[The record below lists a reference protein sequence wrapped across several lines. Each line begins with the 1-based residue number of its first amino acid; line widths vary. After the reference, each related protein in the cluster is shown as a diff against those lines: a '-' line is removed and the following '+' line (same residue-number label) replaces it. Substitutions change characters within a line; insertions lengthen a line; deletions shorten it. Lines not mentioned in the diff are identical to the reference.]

1 MTPGFHLAVP
11 SGAYHADPC
20 VAASLSSSVMQILLR
35 ESPRKAWFAHPKL
48 NPAFKEDQ
56 EGKFDMGTAAH
67 AVLLENDASRIAIV
81 EADDWRT
88 KVAQQQREAARAAG
102 KTPLLARHYAAVR
115 KMVDAALAFIETSE
129 IAEAWH
135 DADSEVTGICQDK
148 GAWLR
153 CRFDKITK
161 NRRIIIDYKT
171 TDNVAPDVFSRQIV
185 RMGYHLQD
193 AFYRRVAE
201 LLCVP
206 EPTFIFLAQSVEA
219 PHECS
224 LHGCDPALREIAD
237 AEVQGAIDVWRDCLR
252 SNKWPSYG
260 GRIHWTVPATWQMRA
275 HEERLMEAAA

>member
-1 MTPGFHLAVP
+1 MNPGFHVVP
-11 SGAYHADPC
+11 SGVYHADPC
-20 VAASLSSSVMQILLR
+20 AAPSLSSSVAQILLR
-35 ESPRKAWFAHPKL
+35 ESPRKAWTCHPKL
-48 NPAFKEDQ
+48 NPNYQ
-56 EGKFDMGTAAH
+56 EEQDSKFDFGTCAH
-67 AVLLENDASRIAIV
+67 AVLLENDASRIAII

-88 KVAQQQREAARAAG
+88 KAAKEQRDAARAVG
-102 KTPLLARHYAAVR
+102 KTPLLARHYDAVR
-115 KMVDAALAFIETSE
+115 KMVDVALAFIETSE
-129 IAEAWH
+129 IADAWH

-153 CRFDKITK
+153 CRFDRITK

-201 LLCVP
+201 ILGVSS
-206 EPTFIFLAQSVEA
+206 PTFIFLAQSVEP

-237 AEVQGAIDVWRDCLR
+237 AEIQGAIETWRECMR
-252 SNKWPSYG
+252 SNNWPSYG